1 MFAVVS
7 PFPAPFAGFAPVSGV
22 LRDVPNRAEARLND
36 SAGESTKADEAM
48 NRYAEGDDSAFAVV
62 HQAVADRLYA
72 FLTRMAR
79 SPVLADDLLQ
89 ETFLRMHRA
98 RGSFVRGA
106 RLLPWCYAIARNVCI
121 DHARQRAVRKEH
133 AVANDEGET
142 VFEQPTGPDAD
153 GEQLTMASELAE
165 IVRATLAKLPHNQR
179 EAFVLLRY
187 EGLSVA
193 DAAAVLGTTEGAVK
207 LRAFH
212 AYEALRAVLGSLAP
226 KKRGGA

>member
-1 MFAVVS
+1 VFALS
-7 PFPAPFAGFAPVSGV
+7 QPLAAGFGVFAPLAGALSGFQLEGRRVS
-22 LRDVPNRAEARLND
+22 DAAQ
-36 SAGESTKADEAM
+36 ESSKADEAM
-48 NRYAEGDDSAFAVV
+48 NRYAEGDDSAFAAV
-62 HQAVADRLYA
+62 HRAVAERLYA
-72 FLTRMAR
+72 FLARMAR

-121 DHARQRAVRKEH
+121 DHARQRAVRKER
-133 AVANDEGET
+133 AIGNEEGEA
-142 VFEQPTGPDAD
+142 VFDQPTGPDAD
-153 GEQLTMASELAE
+153 GEQLTMAAELAE
-165 IVRATLAKLPHNQR
+165 IVEAALAKLPHNQR

>member
-1 MFAVVS
+1 MTDTPQEGA
-7 PFPAPFAGFAPVSGV
+7 
-22 LRDVPNRAEARLND
+22 
-36 SAGESTKADEAM
+36 KADEAM
-48 NRYAEGDDSAFAVV
+48 NRYAEGDDSAFAIV
-62 HQAVADRLYA
+62 HQAVYDRLFA
-72 FLTRMAR
+72 FLARMSR
-79 SPVLADDLLQ
+79 SPILADDLLQ

-121 DHARQRAVRKEH
+121 DHARQRAVRKERT
-133 AVANDEGET
+133 VGSDEGEAA
-142 VFEQPTGPDAD
+142 FEQPTGPDAD
-153 GEQLTMASELAE
+153 GEQLTMAAELAE
-165 IVRATLAKLPHNQR
+165 VVERALAKLPHNQR

-193 DAAAVLGTTEGAVK
+193 DAAAILGTTEGAVK

-226 KKRGGA
+226 KKRGAS